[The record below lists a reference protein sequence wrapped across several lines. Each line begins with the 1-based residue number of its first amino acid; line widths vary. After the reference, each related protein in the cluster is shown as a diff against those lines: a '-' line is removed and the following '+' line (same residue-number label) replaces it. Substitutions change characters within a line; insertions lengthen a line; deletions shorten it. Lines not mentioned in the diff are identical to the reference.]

1 MMTLQER
8 IAALPRAVSWLIL
21 TVIVLVG
28 FFLVVDPV
36 LAAIDRN
43 GGAAEMKVASLDE
56 LNRQLAARED
66 DLRTIAQGKRR
77 HGPIAPLRPVGEADQ
92 RAEVAIAEVTL
103 DLESIGSTNLGKSE
117 SGFDAPGQDFA
128 RLFSLTPN
136 QEIVRLRFSFSFTAT
151 PEDAAEA
158 LRRFES
164 SPAFHAVSAVN
175 LRLAGQDERRLT
187 ARFELETWAISDR
200 GGMR

>member
-1 MMTLQER
+1 MMTVQER
-8 IAALPRAVSWLIL
+8 IAALPRAVTWLIL
-21 TVIVLVG
+21 TVLVLVG

-36 LAAIDRN
+36 LATIDRN
-43 GGAAEMKVASLDE
+43 GGAAETKVARLDE
-56 LNRQLAARED
+56 LNSQLAARED

-77 HGPIAPLRPVGEADQ
+77 HGPIAPLQTVGEANQ

-103 DLESIGSTNLGKSE
+103 DLESIENTNFAKSE
-117 SGFDAPGQDFA
+117 SGFDSPRDDFVRA
-128 RLFSLTPN
+128 FSLTPN

-164 SPAFHAVSAVN
+164 STAFHAVQSVN
-175 LRLAGQDERRLT
+175 LRLAGQDERRLS

-200 GGMR
+200 GGLR